1 MISRAHRASSSSSPT
16 RLTPLLFGVGAAL
29 GWGVGDY
36 AGALSSRRIGV
47 LWTSL
52 GMQLVGTTA
61 YALALAAAGR
71 FPAITAAAVPWAI
84 ALAILGAGAL
94 FVFYRAL
101 ALGPI
106 AVVSPVAAS
115 YAAVTVIL
123 VVLFLGEQLTLGQ
136 SVAIAVTFVGIV
148 LASSDLRVVLHTL
161 GRPLLG
167 IRLAFIATLGFGM
180 YGAALAAA
188 AREHDGLELVLLAR
202 IASALLLAAA
212 VLATRA
218 AVPTDRRPAT
228 LLLLL
233 IIGIFDTA
241 ANVSFVLGVEAGY
254 ASIVAT
260 GSGLYPVLPAFLAI
274 FFLGERL
281 VPNQYIGI
289 AVTVAGLVALGLGS

>member
-1 MISRAHRASSSSSPT
+1 M
-16 RLTPLLFGVGAAL
+16 TPLLYGVGAAI
-29 GWGVGDY
+29 GWGLGDY
-36 AGALSSRRIGV
+36 AGALASRRIGV

-52 GMQLVGTTA
+52 GMQLIGTTV
-61 YALALAAAGR
+61 YALALAATGN
-71 FPAITAAAVPWAI
+71 FPALTAAAVPWGILLAAVGAS
-84 ALAILGAGAL
+84 ALL
-94 FVFYRAL
+94 VFFRAL

-115 YAAVTVIL
+115 YAAVTVVL
-123 VVLFLGEQLTLGQ
+123 VVIFLGEQLSLVQ
-136 SVAIAVTFVGIV
+136 SLAIAVTFVGIV
-148 LASSDLRVVLHTL
+148 LASTDLRLIAQTL
-161 GRPLLG
+161 GRPLPG
-167 IRLAFIATLGFGM
+167 IRLGLLATLGFGA
-180 YGAALAAA
+180 YGALLAAA
-188 AREHDGLELVLLAR
+188 AKEHDGLELVLIAR
-202 IASALLLAAA
+202 VASAALLGLA
-212 VLATRA
+212 VLATHA

-281 VPNQYIGI
+281 VTNQYVGI
-289 AVTVAGLVALGLGS
+289 AVTVAGLVALGLMS

>member
-1 MISRAHRASSSSSPT
+1 M
-16 RLTPLLFGVGAAL
+16 TPLLFGIGAAL
-29 GWGVGDY
+29 GWGIGDY

-52 GMQLVGTTA
+52 GMQILGTALYAVG
-61 YALALAAAGR
+61 LAAIGQ
-71 FPAITAAAVPWAI
+71 FPTITAAAIPWAI
-84 ALAILGAGAL
+84 ALAAIGSSAL
-94 FVFYRAL
+94 FVFYKAL

-106 AVVSPVAAS
+106 AVVSPISAS

-123 VVLFLGEQLTLGQ
+123 VVLFLGERLSPAQI
-136 SVAIAVTFVGIV
+136 VAISVTFVGIV
-148 LASSDLRVVLHTL
+148 LASSDFRAIVRTL
-161 GRPLLG
+161 GRPLPG

-202 IASALLLAAA
+202 IASAVLLAAA
-212 VLATRA
+212 VVATRA

-228 LLLLL
+228 LGLLVL
-233 IIGIFDTA
+233 IGTFDTA
-241 ANVSFVLGVEAGY
+241 ANVSFVLGVEAGS

-281 VPNQYIGI
+281 VPNQYLGI
-289 AVTVAGLVALGLGS
+289 AITVAGLVALGLTGG

>member
-1 MISRAHRASSSSSPT
+1 
-16 RLTPLLFGVGAAL
+16 LTPLLFGVGAAL

-52 GMQLVGTTA
+52 GMQIIGTAA
-61 YALALAAAGR
+61 YAVALAAAGR
-71 FPAITAAAVPWAI
+71 FPTITAAAMPWAI
-84 ALAILGAGAL
+84 VLAVVGAGAL

-123 VVLFLGEQLTLGQ
+123 VVLFLGEQLTLWQ
-136 SVAIAVTFVGIV
+136 SIAIAVTFVGIV
-148 LASSDLRVVLHTL
+148 LASTDVRQVVATL
-161 GRPLLG
+161 GRPLPG
-167 IRLAFIATLGFGM
+167 VRLALVATLGFGI
-180 YGAALAAA
+180 YGASLAAA

-202 IASALLLAAA
+202 IASAVLLGVA
-212 VLATRA
+212 VLATRT

-228 LLLLL
+228 LLLLV

-274 FFLGERL
+274 GFLGERL
-281 VPNQYIGI
+281 VPNQYLGI
-289 AVTVAGLVALGLGS
+289 AITVAGLVALGLGS